1 MAINAPELFEALD
14 VIESS
19 KGISR
24 ESVIQALTEAISK
37 GFRKKLGGDDALV
50 KIEFHPENGTI
61 YLAQVKKVVEEVEDD
76 FLEISVEDANEEAKG
91 KKKYAVGDDFEIP
104 TDITTLDKATLLSI
118 KSVFRQKFSEAEKTV
133 LLENFKDKIGT
144 MITGRVETVDEK
156 GASVNIGRTSVF
168 LQKSQMIGDERFFP
182 GDSIRLYVV
191 GVDSS
196 SKGGARI
203 LVSRS
208 NEGFLR
214 CLFNEE
220 IREIYDGTIIIKDIA
235 REASERIKVAVYT
248 NNLDVDPAGA
258 CIGQNGSRIQKI
270 VTQLGNG
277 TNKEKIDIIAY
288 SDNPA
293 LYIMESLKPAV
304 VSGIAVD
311 VEKKTATAVVKEDYL
326 SLAIG
331 RRGVN
336 VRLAVRLTGYNIDIK
351 TEEAAMEEGF
361 AYQTYEE
368 VQALESAKA
377 QDKRLQKAQE
387 EYLAKQKALLEES
400 KQEETNDT
408 LPLPEGYVDP
418 MSRVYEDEK
427 NDELEEALESQIDEE
442 EIKVEK
448 EEVVEQVSSKEEKPV
463 EEVVKQE
470 VKTTTTLSDL
480 EQSLESE
487 KKENRSFK
495 KNKKAPKKEEVEE
508 KTQVFSHD
516 PSQNMS
522 IYTDEELREMELEEE
537 EDSFE
542 SDEDIDYDEY
552 DEYYDDDNR

>member
-14 VIESS
+14 AIEST
-19 KGISR
+19 KGISK

-50 KIEFHPENGTI
+50 KVEFHPENGTI
-61 YLAQVKKVVEEVEDD
+61 ELAQIKKVVDEVEDD

-91 KKKYAVGDDFEIP
+91 KKKYKAGDDFEIP
-104 TDITTLDKATLLSI
+104 TDINALDKATLLSI
-118 KSVFRQKFSEAEKTV
+118 KSVFRQKFSEAEKSV

-168 LQKSQMIGDERFFP
+168 LQKSQMIGDEKFFP
-182 GDSIRLYVV
+182 GDTIRLYVV

-220 IREIYDGTIIIKDIA
+220 IREIYDGTIIIKGIA
-235 REASERIKVAVYT
+235 REAAERSKVAVYT

-277 TNKEKIDIIAY
+277 SNKEKIDIIAY
-288 SDNPA
+288 SDNPG
-293 LYIMESLKPAV
+293 LFIMESLKPAT
-304 VSGIAVD
+304 VSGIVYD
-311 VEKKTATAVVKEDYL
+311 EEKKTATAVVKEEYL

-331 RRGVN
+331 RRGAN

-351 TEEAAMEEGF
+351 TEEAALAEGF

-368 VQALESAKA
+368 LQAAELAKE
-377 QDKRLQKAQE
+377 QEKRLQKAQE
-387 EYLAKQKALLEES
+387 EYLAKQKALLGEE
-400 KQEETNDT
+400 KKEEVEEEKG
-408 LPLPEGYVDP
+408 LPLPEGYVNP
-418 MSRVYEDEK
+418 MDRVYEDEVTSDI
-427 NDELEEALESQIDEE
+427 DEALKSQVEEEDLEEVIPSKEEAPAEEKKE
-442 EIKVEK
+442 EIKV
-448 EEVVEQVSSKEEKPV
+448 QD
-463 EEVVKQE
+463 

-480 EQSLESE
+480 EQSLEE
-487 KKENRSFK
+487 DKKSTRNVKRSK
-495 KNKKAPKKEEVEE
+495 KSSKKEEEE
-508 KTQVFSHD
+508 DNVQVFKHD

-522 IYTDEELREMELEEE
+522 IYTDEELAEMEKEEE
-537 EDSFE
+537 EDNYE